1 MRRFITVVTASL
13 VVAGFAAGPAAGAR
27 NPNPTGTGPPDV
39 ECGDPGATS
48 GPAGFDTDGFAN
60 AESHYAGSEGTP
72 SAANANSPHAVSQ
85 YDIACLRGP
94 KH

>member
-1 MRRFITVVTASL
+1 MRRFITVVIASL

-60 AESHYAGSEGTP
+60 AETHYADGSHGNP
-72 SAANANSPHAVSQ
+72 DAISR
-85 YDIACLRGP
+85 YDVACYQFTSS
-94 KH
+94 H